1 MLSSTGVMNSN
12 SASAKS
18 VVIQWCV
25 NAAPSF
31 SGCPV
36 VAKVPFG
43 VTRSVSRSMPRRM
56 PFNAW
61 GWASNQESACD
72 TSGIKLTSRF

>member
-1 MLSSTGVMNSN
+1 MNSN

-56 PFNAW
+56 PFNA
-61 GWASNQESACD
+61 
-72 TSGIKLTSRF
+72 